1 MVLFKTLESW
11 KFIDIVCFLWDSSVS
26 HKLLLLEV
34 MLEFQISIAQSYYVK
49 TEVIFGY
56 IDLYLGT

>member
-1 MVLFKTLESW
+1 
-11 KFIDIVCFLWDSSVS
+11 
-26 HKLLLLEV
+26 